1 MLYFVCGCGVSDQCV
16 TAIRSFLK
24 STIDSRKTPKGTRSD
39 DQCECGGVFSACVWF
54 CGIDIA
60 QASIIKS
67 SVDIDE
73 TFGSGGGRSVAL
85 ARNPY
90 KSTDSLWLVVVQK
103 RKNTFVLF
111 FSFLLAVSVG
121 DETVFGARP
130 ICHNPPP
137 LNKYHTMDNTY
148 R

>member
-1 MLYFVCGCGVSDQCV
+1 MSICRCKNDNFMMRTKKNPSKGILIFLKNICVCLPLPFYHLQQRLNKCSYMLYFVCGCGVLDQCV

-24 STIDSRKTPKGTRSD
+24 LTIDSRKTPKGTRSD

-54 CGIDIA
+54 CGVDIA

-90 KSTDSLWLVVVQK
+90 KSTVSL
-103 RKNTFVLF
+103 
-111 FSFLLAVSVG
+111 
-121 DETVFGARP
+121 
-130 ICHNPPP
+130 
-137 LNKYHTMDNTY
+137 
-148 R
+148 